1 MKTNMLTRYDTYE
14 EIHRNFT
21 WNIPTLYNIADDVCD
36 RWAGDADR
44 LALVYE
50 DRAKQV
56 HRYTFAQVRRF
67 ANQWANTLQSLGLG
81 RGDRV
86 TVLLAQDPEAALT
99 HVACWKGGMVSCP
112 TSVLFGADA
121 LVYRLNDSGAR
132 VLITDSANYPKALEA
147 RASAPRLEHIFVTDG
162 APEGARNFWDAI
174 KDAAEDFEN
183 VRTEAE
189 ETAWISYTSGT
200 TGMPKGSV
208 QPHRMMLGHIPSLEF
223 AYDFFPQPRDTLWSP
238 ADWAWMAGLMDVIFP
253 GWFHGCTVVA
263 TAMKGFEPEEAYR
276 ILDQHAVTLSLLTPT
291 MLKLMRG
298 VPNPLA
304 RYNLKLRAVVSG
316 GEAVGKELIEWGRR
330 ELNISI
336 NEGFGQTEANVIL
349 ANNGNVMPIKPGSL
363 GRPTPGTVCA
373 IIDDDGRELPPGQA
387 GHIACRRPHPVMLKE
402 YLNKPEATRDKFIG
416 DWLITGDTGHMDEDG
431 YFWFHGRAD
440 DVITSSGYR
449 IGPSEIEDA
458 LLKHPAVRMAAV
470 IGVPDPVRTEI
481 IKAFIIAAPGVTPDD
496 ALVETLKDSVRSRL
510 ARHEV
515 PRLIEFVDSLPMT
528 TTGKIMRRE
537 LREQEKARLAAGG
550 G

>member
-1 MKTNMLTRYDTYE
+1 MSTSLLKRFDTYE
-14 EIHRNFT
+14 ETCRNFR
-21 WNIPTLYNIADDVCD
+21 WNIPEHYNIADDVCE

-44 LALVYE
+44 LALIYE
-50 DRAKQV
+50 DREKKV
-56 HRYTFAQVRRF
+56 HRYTFQQVRRY
-67 ANQWANTLQSLGLG
+67 ANQWANTLRSLGLA

-86 TVLLAQDPEAALT
+86 TVLLAQDPECAIT
-99 HVACWKGGMVSCP
+99 HVACWKAGMVSCP

-132 VLITDSANYPKALEA
+132 VLITDSANYPKAEEA
-147 RASAPRLEHIFVTDG
+147 RRQVPTLQHIFVTDG
-162 APEGARNFWDAI
+162 APGDSRNFWDTIATASEVFTNE
-174 KDAAEDFEN
+174 KTLAED
-183 VRTEAE
+183 
-189 ETAWISYTSGT
+189 TAWISYTSGT

-208 QPHRMMLGHIPSLEF
+208 QPHRMMLGHMPGLEF
-223 AYDFFPQPRDTLWSP
+223 AYDFFPQAGDTLWSP

-276 ILDQHAVTLSLLTPT
+276 ILDQHGVTLSLLTPT

-298 VPNPLA
+298 VADPRA
-304 RYNLKLRAVVSG
+304 RYSLKLRAVASG

-330 ELNISI
+330 ELGISL
-336 NEGFGQTEANVIL
+336 NEAFGQTECNVIL
-349 ANNGNVMPIKPGSL
+349 ANNGNLMPIKPGSL
-363 GRPTPGTVCA
+363 GRPTPGTTCA
-373 IIDDDGRELPPGQA
+373 IIDDQGRELPPGQE
-387 GHIACRRPHPVMLKE
+387 GHIACKRPHPVMLKE

-481 IKAFIIAAPGVTPDD
+481 IKAFIIPAAGVTPGE
-496 ALVETLKDSVRSRL
+496 ALVEELKESVRSRL
-510 ARHEV
+510 AKHEV
-515 PRLIEFVDSLPMT
+515 PRLIEFVETLPMT
-528 TTGKIMRRE
+528 TTGKIIRRE
-537 LREQEKARLAAGG
+537 LRDRERQKLKGA
-550 G
+550 